1 MQILIVIGT
10 LLMLAACVVLYF
22 QWRDERTQKEA
33 ALRELNAVK
42 DKLARMRYANRGIA
56 GRYRKAIEAHKA
68 AFEGARDGTPTK
80 PIDQA
85 LWSVLDSEAHDA

>member
-33 ALRELNAVK
+33 ALSELNAAK

-56 GRYRKAIEAHKA
+56 GKYRKAIEAHKIVA
-68 AFEGARDGTPTK
+68 AATVVPPFDH
-80 PIDQA
+80 DLA
-85 LWSVLDSEAHDA
+85 LWSVLDSEAPNA